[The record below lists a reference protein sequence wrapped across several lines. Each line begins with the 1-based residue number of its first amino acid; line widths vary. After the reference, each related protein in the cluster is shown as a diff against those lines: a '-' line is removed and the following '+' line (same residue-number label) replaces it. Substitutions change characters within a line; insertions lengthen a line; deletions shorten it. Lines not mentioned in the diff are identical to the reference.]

1 MRDSHTL
8 TNKCQNI
15 CVQRNWTWTNVCPNI
30 FIENWYKQISELY
43 LWKIYLNILTYS
55 SISDLH
61 PHLLYNF
68 WKAQG
73 MTFEM
78 ALPWISHTIWNF
90 IKTRVFSFCC
100 RELSAGRSG
109 LLLVKSVRVK
119 SLIFYIFWQLS
130 LSSKFTA
137 DLCPHSSVVPFET
150 PNCPH
155 HYSVIH
161 VSFTSQWI
169 CTLVNNARRTSK
181 QKDIWRN
188 TNLFTI
194 W

>member
-1 MRDSHTL
+1 MK
-8 TNKCQNI
+8 NK
-15 CVQRNWTWTNVCPNI
+15 NVCPNI

-119 SLIFYIFWQLS
+119 SLIFYILFLHFPT
-130 LSSKFTA
+130 LFGNF
-137 DLCPHSSVVPFET
+137 HFH
-150 PNCPH
+150 PNLRLTCALIPAQCH
-155 HYSVIH
+155 LKH
-161 VSFTSQWI
+161 
-169 CTLVNNARRTSK
+169 
-181 QKDIWRN
+181 
-188 TNLFTI
+188 
-194 W
+194 